1 VTVLATGCA
10 STVKSAA
17 NGAASAAASAAS
29 SLASQAT
36 GTDSPSSTS
45 PATPTSPDTPTSPA
59 TPTSPS
65 VTVTA
70 TATPSGT
77 TVTVTATASP
87 SASVTPSASASPAE
101 SPARKLLWLWIVL
114 AVVVLGG
121 LIALIVHA
129 GRRRSTAAAGWR
141 SRLIDAYS
149 RGAALHDAMSAAE
162 APGALAG
169 AGAGARWADIQR
181 RADDLAQV
189 LYAIHE
195 SADSEAD
202 RERAAD
208 TLAAL
213 HAARSAMEAERAAGG
228 ADAYQAEIVRGRLGA
243 FEASLQALRAGDD
256 GFG

>member
-1 VTVLATGCA
+1 MTVLAAGCA

-17 NGAASAAASAAS
+17 NSAASAAS

-45 PATPTSPDTPTSPA
+45 PATPTSP
-59 TPTSPS
+59 S

-70 TATPSGT
+70 SPSVTPTPSGT
-77 TVTVTATASP
+77 TVTVTATASPVSP

-101 SPARKLLWLWIVL
+101 STARKLLWLWIVL
-114 AVVVLGG
+114 AVVVLAG

-129 GRRRSTAAAGWR
+129 ARRRSTAAAGWR

-162 APGALAG
+162 APGALTG

-195 SADSEAD
+195 SAGSQAD
-202 RERAAD
+202 QERAAD
-208 TLAAL
+208 ALAAL
-213 HAARSAMEAERAAGG
+213 QAVRSAMEAERAAGG

>member
-1 VTVLATGCA
+1 MAVLATGCA

-17 NGAASAAASAAS
+17 NSAASAAS

-36 GTDSPSSTS
+36 GSDS
-45 PATPTSPDTPTSPA
+45 PTSPDTPTSPA

-101 SPARKLLWLWIVL
+101 STARKLLWLWIVL

-121 LIALIVHA
+121 LIALIVGA
-129 GRRRSTAAAGWR
+129 GRRRSTATAGWR

-195 SADSEAD
+195 SAASEAD
-202 RERAAD
+202 QARAAD

-213 HAARSAMEAERAAGG
+213 QAARSAMEAERAAGG